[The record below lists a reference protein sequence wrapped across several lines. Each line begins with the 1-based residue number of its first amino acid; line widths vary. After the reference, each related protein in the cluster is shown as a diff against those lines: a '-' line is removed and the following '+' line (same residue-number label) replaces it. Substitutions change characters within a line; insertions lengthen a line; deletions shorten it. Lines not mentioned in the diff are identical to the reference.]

1 MEKLEVYV
9 TFMELTHC
17 GHLSETMNIQE
28 VISGLFQFLTLF
40 FLRLE
45 YSYLLP
51 AEKVEKILNKISL
64 RF

>member
-40 FLRLE
+40 LG
-45 YSYLLP
+45 
-51 AEKVEKILNKISL
+51 
-64 RF
+64 